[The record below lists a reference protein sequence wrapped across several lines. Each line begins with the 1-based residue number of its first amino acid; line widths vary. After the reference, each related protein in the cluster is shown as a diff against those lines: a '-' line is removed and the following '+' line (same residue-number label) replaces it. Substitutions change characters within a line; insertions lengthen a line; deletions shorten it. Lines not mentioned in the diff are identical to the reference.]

1 MAKQVKQELVTK
13 AEELHNELTV
23 VLEALKTDF
32 VKCSAGNLAAGTR
45 SRKNLRLLRTKL
57 TECIKFTND
66 VTVEYKADVE

>member
-32 VKCSAGNLAAGTR
+32 VKCNNFWFSCNCTGNENPINLFLSKAGEVTLI
-45 SRKNLRLLRTKL
+45 RKP
-57 TECIKFTND
+57 
-66 VTVEYKADVE
+66 